1 MYCVRCGVKL
11 REGTESCPLCG
22 TPVWNPEGARAR
34 KSYPEE
40 QLGGNER

>member
-11 REGTESCPLCG
+11 QEGTESCPLCG

-40 QLGGNER
+40 QLGGSER